1 MVERHDTIALL
12 ANDESVIAQLRQRL
26 VNKGNQF
33 KTKELIIKANKL
45 ENLKKGNLNPP
56 NPNKNKLNPQ
66 NENLS
71 PKEKEGKT
79 ICSIQL
85 FKY

>member
-1 MVERHDTIALL
+1 MVERHDTIALQ
-12 ANDESVIAQLRQRL
+12 ANDESVIAQHRQRL

-56 NPNKNKLNPQ
+56 K
-66 NENLS
+66 
-71 PKEKEGKT
+71 PKQKQTKPP
-79 ICSIQL
+79 
-85 FKY
+85 K